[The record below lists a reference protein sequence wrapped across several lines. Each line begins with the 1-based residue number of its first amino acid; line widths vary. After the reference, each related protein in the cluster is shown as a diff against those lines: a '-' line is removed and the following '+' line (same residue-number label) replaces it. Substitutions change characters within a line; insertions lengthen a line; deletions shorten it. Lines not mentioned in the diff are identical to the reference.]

1 MKQSIKDEEWLEQ
14 NRDAE
19 LFYLTIG
26 KGNSLAYKLDK
37 IKSQKLKEPSE
48 RI

>member
-19 LFYLTIG
+19 LFDLTIG

-37 IKSQKLKEPSE
+37 IKSQKLKEPND
-48 RI
+48 RT